1 MSYRVVYDKRAD
13 RQLEKMD
20 AGTRRLI
27 LAYIESRLNGI
38 KDPRSLGKALSGD
51 RAGQW
56 RYRVGSYR
64 ILAEIKDATVTIY
77 IFKIAHRRNVYGN

>member
-1 MSYRVVYDKRAD
+1 MSYRVAYDRRAD

-27 LAYIESRLNGI
+27 LAYIDSKLDGI
-38 KDPRSLGKALSGD
+38 ENPRSLDKALSSD

-56 RYRVGSYR
+56 RYRVGNYR
-64 ILAEIKDATVTIY
+64 ILAEIRDAEVTIY
-77 IFKIAHRRNVYGN
+77 IFKVAHRRNAYN

>member
-1 MSYRVVYDKRAD
+1 MSYRVIYDKRAD

-27 LAYIESRLNGI
+27 LAYIDSKLDGI
-38 KDPRSLGKALSGD
+38 ENPRSLGQALSGD

-64 ILAEIKDATVTIY
+64 ILAEIRDAEITIH
-77 IFKIAHRRNVYGN
+77 IFKVAHRRNVYN

>member
-1 MSYRVVYDKRAD
+1 MKYRVVYDKRAD

-20 AGTRRLI
+20 AGIRRLI
-27 LAYIESRLNGI
+27 LAYIDSKLDGI
-38 KDPRSLGKALSGD
+38 EDPRSLGKALSGN

-64 ILAEIKDATVTIY
+64 ILAEIRDTEVTVY
-77 IFKIAHRRNVYGN
+77 IFKVAHRSTVYDN

>member
-1 MSYRVVYDKRAD
+1 MSYRVTYDKRAD

-20 AGTRRLI
+20 AGVRRLI
-27 LAYIESRLNGI
+27 LAYIDGKLDGI
-38 KDPRSLGKALSGD
+38 ENPRSLGKALSGD

-64 ILAEIKDATVTIY
+64 ILAEIRDTEVIIR
-77 IFKIAHRRNVYGN
+77 IFKIAHRRSAYN

>member
-20 AGTRRLI
+20 AGIRRLI
-27 LAYIESRLNGI
+27 LAYIDSKLDGI
-38 KDPRSLGKALSGD
+38 ENPRSLGKALSGD

-56 RYRVGSYR
+56 RYRVGNYR
-64 ILAEIKDATVTIY
+64 ILAEIRDAEVTIR
-77 IFKIAHRRNVYGN
+77 IFKVAHRRSVYN